1 MVGYW
6 ELKPPPE
13 LRGSVECL
21 WVRVVPSDGAPAARI
36 LPDACSDL
44 IWRSGEGAFIAGPDT
59 SAWLSTSPPGTVLVG
74 ARFLPA
80 VGGPALGLPLS
91 ELRNMRVDL
100 AELLPKLD
108 ERLQPDL
115 DPGTALRRAA
125 QSATELVG
133 SGSPDLA
140 MRAAVRRLRD
150 PRARVE
156 TLADELGL
164 SQRQLRRRFHAAVGY
179 GPKTLQRV
187 LRFRRFLTEA
197 GTTADPELAQL
208 AFDAG
213 YADQAHLTREA
224 VRLGGL
230 TPSRLLG
237 G

>member
-1 MVGYW
+1 VGYW
-6 ELKPPPE
+6 ELAPPPE
-13 LRGSVECL
+13 LRESVECL
-21 WVRVVPSDGAPAARI
+21 WVRVVADGEPAVRV

-44 IWRSGEGAFIAGPDT
+44 IWRSGHGAFVAGPDT
-59 SAWLSTSPPGTVLVG
+59 GAWLSSSPPGTVLVG

-100 AELLPKLD
+100 TELLPKLD
-108 ERLQPDL
+108 HGLQPDL
-115 DPGTALRRAA
+115 DPSAAVQRVAESAAALVAG
-125 QSATELVG
+125 G
-133 SGSPDLA
+133 SRDPA
-140 MRAAVRRLRD
+140 MRAAVRRLGD

-187 LRFRRFLTEA
+187 LRFRRFLAQAGATEE
-197 GTTADPELAQL
+197 PELARIAL
-208 AFDAG
+208 DAG

-224 VRLGGL
+224 VRLGGV
-230 TPSRLLG
+230 TPARLLG